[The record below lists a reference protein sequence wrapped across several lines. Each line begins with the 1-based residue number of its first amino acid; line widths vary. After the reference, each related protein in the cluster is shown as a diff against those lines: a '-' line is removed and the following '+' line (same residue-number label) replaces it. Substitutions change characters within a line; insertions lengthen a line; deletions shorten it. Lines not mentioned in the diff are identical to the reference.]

1 MLFILFSCFFNNI
14 FIISVVKVNIKV
26 RLVLITPAGIPI
38 TFVKEIILVPPVVAD
53 KKSKFY
59 QHNQEQQRIYS
70 IF

>member
-1 MLFILFSCFFNNI
+1 MLFILFSCFFNNF

-53 KKSKFY
+53 KKIKVLSA
-59 QHNQEQQRIYS
+59 
-70 IF
+70 